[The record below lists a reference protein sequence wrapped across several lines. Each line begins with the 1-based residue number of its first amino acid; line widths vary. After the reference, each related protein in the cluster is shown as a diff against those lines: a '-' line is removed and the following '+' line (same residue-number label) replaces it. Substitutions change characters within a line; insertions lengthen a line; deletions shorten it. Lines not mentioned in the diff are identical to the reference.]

1 MGTSSKGMDMF
12 DERTQRLRSITTL
25 LDIAL
30 TVAAFLISYYIQGE
44 VRENFSADI
53 LSHLALLPLIIAL
66 WGFSLSYFGAYRP
79 PRGTSRFDYGWAVLR
94 AVITGTAILLT
105 LLFVLKIQYV
115 SRAVVVTFAILNVFL
130 LVGLRVAIAAYFRHS
145 LKRGDNYHKVLII
158 GTGNRAIHLS
168 ETLRRQAEWGLHI
181 VGHLDP
187 DATRTGKEILGS
199 KVLGT
204 LEDIHTVLK
213 GHVIDEVIIAIPRA
227 MIPNVDKIAFA
238 CEEEGVKLRMMAD
251 VFDVHVARM
260 RLVEVGTVPLLT
272 LESVSQ
278 EEWKV
283 LVKRVFDLVAAICSL
298 PIFGPVMIM
307 TAIAIK
313 LDSQGPVFFMQERI
327 GQNKRRF
334 RMYKFR
340 SMVVGSENKLKELE
354 HLNEAEGP
362 IFKIKNDPRVTRVGN
377 IIRKTSID
385 ELPQIFNV
393 IRGEMSLVG
402 PRPMSVRDVDLFD
415 KGIQR
420 KRFSVKPGLTCLWQV
435 SGRSQLPFHKWLEL
449 DLYYIENWSLAL
461 DLKILFKTIPVV
473 LKGTGAV

>member
-1 MGTSSKGMDMF
+1 MEMF
-12 DERTQRLRSITTL
+12 DERSQRLRNVTTL
-25 LDIAL
+25 LDIGL
-30 TVAAFLISYYIQGE
+30 TLVVFLVSYYIQGE
-44 VRENFSADI
+44 VRDDFSADI
-53 LSHLALLPLIIAL
+53 LSHVALLPLIIAL
-66 WGFSLSYFGAYRP
+66 WEFSLSYFGAYRT
-79 PRGTSRFDYGWAVLR
+79 PRGTSRFDYAWAVAR
-94 AVITGTAILLT
+94 AVTAGTAVLLT
-105 LLFVLKIQYV
+105 LLFLLKIQYV
-115 SRAVVVTFAILNVFL
+115 SRAVIITFAFMDMAA
-130 LVGLRVAIAAYFRHS
+130 LVALRIAIVAYFRHS
-145 LKRGDNYHKVLII
+145 LGKGENFHKVLII
-158 GTGNRAIHLS
+158 GTGNRALHLS
-168 ETLRRQAEWGLHI
+168 ETLRQQAEWGLHI

-187 DATRTGKEILGS
+187 DAARTGTDILGS

-204 LEDIHTVLK
+204 LDEIHTVLK
-213 GHVIDEVIIAIPRA
+213 NHVIDEVIIAIPRA

-272 LESVSQ
+272 LESVAQ

-283 LVKRVFDLVAAICSL
+283 LIKRLFDLVAAICSL
-298 PIFGPVMIM
+298 PIFGPVMAL

-313 LDSQGPVFFMQERI
+313 LDSPGPVFFIQDRV

-334 RMYKFR
+334 RMFKFR
-340 SMVVGSENKLKELE
+340 SMEVGSEERLKELE

-362 IFKIKNDPRVTRVGN
+362 IFKIRNDPRVTRVGKF
-377 IIRKTSID
+377 IRKTSID

-402 PRPMSVRDVDLFD
+402 PRPMSVRDVDLFE

-461 DLKILFKTIPVV
+461 DLKILVKTLPVV
-473 LKGTGAV
+473 MKGTGAV